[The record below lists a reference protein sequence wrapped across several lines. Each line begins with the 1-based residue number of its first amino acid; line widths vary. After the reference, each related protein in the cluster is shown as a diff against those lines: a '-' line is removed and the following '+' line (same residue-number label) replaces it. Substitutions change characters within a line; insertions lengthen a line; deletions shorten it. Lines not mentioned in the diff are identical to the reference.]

1 MNKNRRY
8 SILDGNPMN
17 RRFST
22 QDGTSLNPQDA
33 ECVPSHRCL
42 ILDQSFEALKSARSS
57 TETMKRVQQE
67 MERAVNTEGEK
78 NDKYKQRAT
87 EYTSFAEEIHNKA
100 HGLEDT
106 TPITEDETAKCTENE
121 TRQTVV
127 RELHHE
133 SRNDWWFNVNC
144 RDINQSHLGT
154 WVSRNDRLCKL

>member
-67 MERAVNTEGEK
+67 MEHAVNTEGEK

-87 EYTSFAEEIHNKA
+87 EYTSFAEEMDNTA

-106 TPITEDETAKCTENE
+106 TPITGDETAKCTENE
-121 TRQTVV
+121 TRQIVV

-154 WVSRNDRLCKL
+154 

>member
-1 MNKNRRY
+1 MVKQNKDAVLLTVKKSAAITMNKNRRY

-87 EYTSFAEEIHNKA
+87 EYTSFAEEIDNTA

-106 TPITEDETAKCTENE
+106 TPISGGDETAKCTENE

-133 SRNDWWFNVNC
+133 SRND
-144 RDINQSHLGT
+144 
-154 WVSRNDRLCKL
+154 

>member
-87 EYTSFAEEIHNKA
+87 EYTSFAEEMDNTA

-106 TPITEDETAKCTENE
+106 TPITGDETAKCTENE

-154 WVSRNDRLCKL
+154 WVSRNDRQCKL

>member
-1 MNKNRRY
+1 MVKQNKDAVLLTVKKSAAITMNKNRRY

-78 NDKYKQRAT
+78 ND
-87 EYTSFAEEIHNKA
+87 I
-100 HGLEDT
+100 
-106 TPITEDETAKCTENE
+106 
-121 TRQTVV
+121 
-127 RELHHE
+127 
-133 SRNDWWFNVNC
+133 
-144 RDINQSHLGT
+144 
-154 WVSRNDRLCKL
+154 